1 MRMLFRVLLLACTL
15 SSAPASAFDLEWILE
30 SMYVVDPPEEL
41 IATSPYIPLGEARYK
56 PVYSEVN
63 GLLYL
68 GLYTGRALHQRAY
81 KLGPLPLL
89 SRGEYDRS
97 CGIRHRWLDV
107 QALGNQLH
115 LVTFKIDCRGAT
127 FSRYLVLDGSTGG
140 EPWLAVG
147 HMADDQ
153 VLLQPLRPLP
163 AERRE
168 VWQRWITAYGERN
181 RLPEWTSI
189 NLMPSPPPEDAVE
202 ALRRLHAEAFR
213 NQGTPQSLM
222 PLRELLLRHDY
233 RQLGLHEADAPRLL
247 NDTAFWLSEAGLLA
261 EARPLLLEVLR
272 RDPQRTP
279 AYLNLADLDW
289 RLHKQQPYDARHPA
303 RAREYYRMYC
313 SLRLAGGQSVPR
325 RVLESLQLPKAS
337 ASECQPHWPLLDAV
351 RAGDLTKV
359 RTLLQAGIP
368 GQVVGDDGYSALLL
382 ALQTPKLDI
391 AELLISHG
399 ARLHGLHGHQLA
411 EHALQRDLKD
421 NAPWPRLRFLA
432 LYGTVLDTP
441 DTEGVTLLMKLAA
454 DRSARDAFDEVLK
467 LTQDLDRQTGDGMT
481 ALHRASKAE
490 NFPAVNALLAA
501 GADPNIEFNDRLYC
515 RTGAAHYTAIQLFAR
530 SLSSDADV
538 NASRESFR
546 QLLKHGSQLAA
557 GQRCAFNGHDAL
569 LESLILAQRAD
580 LMRLLAEHAVLPT
593 PAPALLDIARDQQQR
608 ARSAEQHERAQEVM
622 NALLDL
628 GEPPLR
634 SAL

>member
-1 MRMLFRVLLLACTL
+1 MLFRVLLLACTL

>member
-1 MRMLFRVLLLACTL
+1 MRMLFRVLLLACAL

-97 CGIRHRWLDV
+97 CEIRHRWLDV
-107 QALGNQLH
+107 QTLDNQLH
-115 LVTFKIDCRGAT
+115 LVTIEIYCRGAT

>member
-1 MRMLFRVLLLACTL
+1 MLFRVLLLACTL

-530 SLSSDADV
+530 SLRSDADV

>member
-1 MRMLFRVLLLACTL
+1 MRMLFRVLLLACAL

-97 CGIRHRWLDV
+97 CEIRHRWLDV
-107 QALGNQLH
+107 QTLDNQLH
-115 LVTFKIDCRGAT
+115 LVTIEIYCRGAT

-303 RAREYYRMYC
+303 RAQEHYRMYC
-313 SLRLAGGQSVPR
+313 SLRLAGGQPVPR
-325 RVLESLQLPKAS
+325 RVLENLQLPEAS
-337 ASECQPHWPLLDAV
+337 ASECRPHWPLLDAV
-351 RAGDLTKV
+351 RTGDLAKV

>member
-303 RAREYYRMYC
+303 RAQEHYRMYC
-313 SLRLAGGQSVPR
+313 SLRLAGGQPVPR
-325 RVLESLQLPKAS
+325 RVLENLQLPEAS
-337 ASECQPHWPLLDAV
+337 ASECRPHWPLLDAV
-351 RAGDLTKV
+351 RTGDLAKV